1 MLNVN
6 WSQIIDPIQR
16 MFMGGVDPNTGLPI
30 QGIIGGDPIFMAI
43 FLFMFMF
50 ILTAVLGLGFLVGSV
65 VIIPTAFLIFQ
76 WVPELRI
83 FFAII
88 LGGLLGLMLN
98 KLISNK

>member
-1 MLNVN
+1 MLDVN
-6 WSQIIDPIQR
+6 WSQIIDPINR
-16 MFMGGVDPNTGLPI
+16 LFMGGIDPNTGNPI
-30 QGIIGGDPIFMAI
+30 NGIIGDPIFMAI

-65 VIIPTAFLIFQ
+65 IIIPTAFLIFQ

-88 LGGLLGLMLN
+88 LGGLLGITLN
-98 KLISNK
+98 KFISNK

>member
-1 MLNVN
+1 MLPVN
-6 WSQIIDPIQR
+6 WSQIIDPINR
-16 MFMGGVDPNTGLPI
+16 LFMGGTDPSTGTTVS
-30 QGIIGGDPIFMAI
+30 GIIGDPIFMAI

-50 ILTAVLGLGFLVGSV
+50 ILTAILGLGFLVGSV

-88 LGGLLGLMLN
+88 LGGMLGIALN
-98 KLISNK
+98 KFISNR

>member
-1 MLNVN
+1 MLPVN
-6 WSQIIDPIQR
+6 WSQIIDPISR
-16 MFMGGVDPNTGLPI
+16 LFMGGTDPGTGI
-30 QGIIGGDPIFMAI
+30 HISGIIGDPLFMAI

-76 WVPELRI
+76 WVPELRV

-88 LGGLLGLMLN
+88 LGGLLGIVLN
-98 KLISNK
+98 KFVSNR

>member
-1 MLNVN
+1 MHI
-6 WSQIIDPIQR
+6 S
-16 MFMGGVDPNTGLPI
+16 
-30 QGIIGGDPIFMAI
+30 GIIGDPLFMAI

-88 LGGLLGLMLN
+88 LGGLLGIVLN
-98 KLISNK
+98 KFISNR